1 MIPTRD
7 GVEKDKLGRKSLSL
21 ILGIQICMSI
31 VDWLANMVYKIV
43 FNDNT
48 MS

>member
-21 ILGIQICMSI
+21 ILGIQICVSI
-31 VDWLANMVYKIV
+31 VDWLAKYGI
-43 FNDNT
+43 
-48 MS
+48 